1 MDLLIHECRDADVPM
16 GAMQRY
22 GCSYGCNTTIW
33 MFLWMQC
40 NDMDVQYN
48 DMDVPVDAKQLYR
61 CSYGCNARI

>member
-1 MDLLIHECRDADVPM
+1 M

-22 GCSYGCNTTIW
+22 GCSYGCNATIW